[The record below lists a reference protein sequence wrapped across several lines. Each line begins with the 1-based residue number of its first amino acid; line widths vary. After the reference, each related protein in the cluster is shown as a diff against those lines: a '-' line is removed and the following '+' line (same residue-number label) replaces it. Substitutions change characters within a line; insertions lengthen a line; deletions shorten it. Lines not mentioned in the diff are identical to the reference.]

1 MAKYPALQSLKDND
15 DLDFF
20 ASAEGVWI
28 RSHDEGLSTFL
39 DANEIVQVAKELQA
53 FAVEGVCKARQL
65 NDCLPEVPKF
75 CWRVL
80 VSPGSFSLFLE
91 RNPPKYFNYPLGTT
105 NSTLV
110 HICGSDDGS
119 LELFSRQRW
128 AAPVAFP
135 LSTGLADCLKAVK
148 EWAEV
153 GTELEQLIEELGQRG
168 SLLLSH
174 DGVQLSI
181 PVGEEFPIS
190 LRSLR
195 VSAGGCFSRDSE
207 CWTITFKGGNGV
219 YDSFLLLD
227 SIEEVKEYL
236 SDLLTHSNPID
247 RFDDLQ
253 DLHSQK

>member
-15 DLDFF
+15 NLDFF

-65 NDCLPEVPKF
+65 NDCLPEVPKL

-91 RNPPKYFNYPLGTT
+91 RNPPEYFNYPLDAT

-119 LELFSRQRW
+119 LELFSRQLW
-128 AAPVAFP
+128 AGPVVFP

-153 GTELEQLIEELGQRG
+153 GIELEQFIEGFGQRS

-174 DGVQLSI
+174 NGVQLDV
-181 PVGEEFPIS
+181 PVGKGFPIG
-190 LRSLR
+190 LRNLR
-195 VSAGGCFSRDSE
+195 VSAGGCFSRNPKY
-207 CWTITFKGGNGV
+207 WTIAFKGGNGV
-219 YDSFLLLD
+219 YDSSLILD
-227 SIEEVKEYL
+227 SIKEVKEYM

-247 RFDDLQ
+247 RFDELQ
-253 DLHSQK
+253 DLHSRK